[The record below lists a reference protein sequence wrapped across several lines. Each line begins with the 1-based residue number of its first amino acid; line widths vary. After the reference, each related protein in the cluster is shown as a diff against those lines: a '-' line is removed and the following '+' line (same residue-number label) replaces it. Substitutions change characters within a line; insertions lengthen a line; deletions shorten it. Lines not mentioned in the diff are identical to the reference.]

1 MEKGT
6 RKAFLQEFQKLV
18 GLKSGDL
25 IRKWYN
31 SNVANLGTGK
41 WAWCCATVVYCA
53 KLSKIEVGQRHLY
66 VDEVFHLKNILKVSY
81 DEIFPDK
88 CNGYEE

>member
-1 MEKGT
+1 MKELKNYSLLYTKKERFKKMEKGT

-41 WAWCCATVVYCA
+41 WAWCCATTRWVA
-53 KLSKIEVGQRHLY
+53 T
-66 VDEVFHLKNILKVSY
+66 
-81 DEIFPDK
+81 
-88 CNGYEE
+88 